1 MSKGSREAVGVGQEA
16 DSYSSA
22 DIVDLMNLEDEDESD
37 IELDPRG
44 TPSTAPTAAAAAAAE
59 KRGKKQP
66 RLLITA
72 TKQLREQHPRAVAVA
87 ESILRQL
94 GQPGEAPGALE
105 LLHDSEMLRWMG
117 CQAVADA
124 QGRQASVQALYTA
137 TNEHGSGMTGDLA
150 LRADA
155 AANLIRLCGQVLG
168 TDDATVQAAQAALDG
183 WNAAADAGGPADQF
197 AANTA
202 LGSAVGT
209 MYNKVYDNDKM
220 NEDIERQY
228 AVFLSAQST
237 ITHTAEEYNSTA
249 RQYNNSLKSF
259 PANILAGLWGME
271 EVELFQ

>member
-1 MSKGSREAVGVGQEA
+1 MQLEQQESFRIEGPQLEVFGQIESKLPAPAKKR
-16 DSYSSA
+16 
-22 DIVDLMNLEDEDESD
+22 
-37 IELDPRG
+37 
-44 TPSTAPTAAAAAAAE
+44 PTAVLAIVLAA
-59 KRGKKQP
+59 
-66 RLLITA
+66 L
-72 TKQLREQHPRAVAVA
+72 VAVFG
-87 ESILRQL
+87 I
-94 GQPGEAPGALE
+94 GGAKLK
-105 LLHDSEMLRWMG
+105 
-117 CQAVADA
+117 
-124 QGRQASVQALYTA
+124 GRQASVQALYTA